1 MENDNQ
7 SNPRI
12 VPFLILS
19 FLIFLGWSLAYEKFF
34 PKPKQPTPNNTAAV
48 VASPSPTAEATSA
61 VATSAVTAGTPSAPT
76 TQATQVELR
85 QIKLN
90 TELWNA
96 NLSNQGAVLTEWTMT
111 KFTDGQKIDPQ
122 TNGVN
127 LASAK
132 VSQENGA
139 FFRFHIPSDQGL
151 EKELNEARYAIETT
165 SDAQI
170 ALGKGE
176 KREISFAYSNNG
188 VSARKKFIFKGQGAD
203 GASGFDFDFVSE
215 VTRNGQAVD
224 AYVVIGPNY
233 SDHSVV
239 EISNY
244 KHAPQ
249 ISYGIATKVFRKQ
262 GTELKDAANQSLV
275 PNGWLSAKDPAAR
288 VSWAGVDDN
297 YFAMVLVPDQPVV
310 AIGLN
315 KPHSESVSGKTI
327 ERNYVSA
334 AVKVNNG
341 QLNHVYAGPKA
352 LDTLETLSAKFGL
365 VGKSAGLE
373 EIVSYGLL
381 DVLPSALVKPI
392 GRFMLVAL
400 RLFNRFTHN
409 WGWAIVLLTIGLN
422 MVFFPLRYFS
432 SKKMKGA
439 AAMQPK
445 MKALQEE
452 MAKLSKDD
460 TRVAELQKQQLSL
473 MKDANPLM
481 GCLPLFLQMPFFIA
495 VFAVLTVSIEVRHA
509 PFIGWI
515 KDLSAADPLYLLP
528 IIMCVTMIAQTAL
541 TPTTA
546 DPMQKRISYFMP
558 VILTYF
564 FFIAAPAGLV
574 LYWMVGNLV
583 GVGQQFVINKLTGK
597 NIPAAAVAET
607 NKIDG
612 AVKNAVAKAEKKKAA
627 KSGK

>member
-34 PKPKQPTPNNTAAV
+34 PKPKPQTPNNTAV
-48 VASPSPTAEATSA
+48 TASPSPTAEATP
-61 VATSAVTAGTPSAPT
+61 AVTTATPSAPT
-76 TQATQVELR
+76 TQVELR
-85 QIKLN
+85 QLKLN

-96 NLSNQGAVLTEWTMT
+96 SLSNQGAVLTEWTMT
-111 KFTDGQKIDPQ
+111 KFTDGQAIDPQ

-132 VSQENGA
+132 VSQEHGA

-151 EKELNEARYAIETT
+151 EKELNEARYAIETV

-188 VSARKKFIFKGQGAD
+188 VAARKKFIFKGQGAD
-203 GASGFDFDFVSE
+203 GASGFDFDFISE
-215 VTRNGQAVD
+215 VTRNGQAVE

-239 EISNY
+239 EVSAY

-249 ISYGIATKVFRKQ
+249 ISYAIATKVFRKQ
-262 GTELKDAANQSLV
+262 GTELLAPATIQPLI
-275 PNGWLSAKDPAAR
+275 PNGWFSAKDPAAT
-288 VSWAGVDDN
+288 VNWAGVDDN
-297 YFAMVLVPDQPVV
+297 YFSMVVVPDQPVAAV
-310 AIGLN
+310 GLN
-315 KPHSESVSGKTI
+315 KPVKETINGKTI
-327 ERNYVSA
+327 DRNYVA
-334 AVKVNNG
+334 AALKLNNG

-352 LDTLETLSAKFGL
+352 LDTLETMSAKFGL

-392 GRFMLVAL
+392 GRFMLVTL
-400 RLFNRFTHN
+400 RAMNQRTHN
-409 WGWAIVLLTIGLN
+409 WGWAIVLLTIALN
-422 MVFFPLRYFS
+422 MVFFPLRYYS
-432 SKKMKGA
+432 SKKMKAA

-445 MKALQEE
+445 MKALQDE

-460 TRVAELQKQQLSL
+460 PRTMELQKQQLSL

-481 GCLPLFLQMPFFIA
+481 GCLPLLLQMPFFIA

-509 PFIGWI
+509 PFFGWI

-583 GVGQQFVINKLTGK
+583 GVGQQFVINKLTSK
-597 NIPAAAVAET
+597 NIPAAEVADNT
-607 NKIDG
+607 

>member
-1 MENDNQ
+1 MENENQ

-34 PKPKQPTPNNTAAV
+34 PKPKLQTPNNTAAA
-48 VASPSPTAEATSA
+48 VASPSPTAEATP
-61 VATSAVTAGTPSAPT
+61 AVTVVTPSATT
-76 TQATQVELR
+76 TQAELR
-85 QIKLN
+85 QLKLN

-96 NLSNQGAVLTEWTMT
+96 NLSNQGAVLTEWTIT
-111 KFTDGQKIDPQ
+111 RFTDGQAIDPQ

-127 LASAK
+127 LVSAK
-132 VSQENGA
+132 VSQEHGA
-139 FFRFHIPSDQGL
+139 FFRFHLPSDQGL
-151 EKELNEARYAIETT
+151 EKELNEARYAVENT
-165 SDAQI
+165 SDAPIQ
-170 ALGKGE
+170 LDKGE
-176 KREISFAYSNNG
+176 KREVSFAYSNNG
-188 VSARKKFIFKGQGAD
+188 VTARKKFIFKGQGAD
-203 GASGFDFDFVSE
+203 GASGFDFDFISE
-215 VTRNGQAVD
+215 VTRNGQAVE
-224 AYVVIGPNY
+224 AYVVVGPNY

-239 EISNY
+239 EVSTY
-244 KHAPQ
+244 KHPPQ
-249 ISYGIATKVFRKQ
+249 ISYAIATNVFRKQ
-262 GTELKDAANQSLV
+262 GTELIAPASAIQPLI
-275 PNGWLSAKDPAAR
+275 PNGWFSAKDPAAT
-288 VSWAGVDDN
+288 VNWAGVDDN
-297 YFAMVLVPDQPVV
+297 YFAMVVVPDQPVAAV
-310 AIGLN
+310 GLN
-315 KPHSESVSGKTI
+315 KPHKEIVNGKTI
-327 ERNYVSA
+327 ERNYVSSA
-334 AVKVNNG
+334 LKLNNG

-381 DVLPSALVKPI
+381 DFLPSALVKPI

-400 RLFNRFTHN
+400 RSLNQRTHN
-409 WGWAIVLLTIGLN
+409 WGWAIVLLTIALN
-422 MVFFPLRYFS
+422 MVFFPLRYYS

-445 MKALQEE
+445 MKALQDE

-460 TRVAELQKQQLSL
+460 PRVAELQKQQLSL

-481 GCLPLFLQMPFFIA
+481 GCLPLLLQMPFFIA

-509 PFIGWI
+509 PFFGWI

-583 GVGQQFVINKLTGK
+583 GVGQQFVINKLTSK
-597 NIPAAAVAET
+597 NVPAAEVAET
-607 NKIDG
+607 NKNG
-612 AVKNAVAKAEKKKAA
+612 GTVKNAVAKAEKKKAA

>member
-34 PKPKQPTPNNTAAV
+34 PKPKPQTPNNTAAV
-48 VASPSPTAEATSA
+48 VASPAPTAEATPAA
-61 VATSAVTAGTPSAPT
+61 VAAATPSAP
-76 TQATQVELR
+76 ATQVELR
-85 QIKLN
+85 QLKLN

-96 NLSNQGAVLTEWTMT
+96 NLSNQGAVLTEWTLT
-111 KFTDGQKIDPQ
+111 RFTDGQQIDKQ
-122 TNGVN
+122 TNGVK
-127 LASAK
+127 LISAQ
-132 VSQENGA
+132 VSQEQGA

-151 EKELNEARYAIETT
+151 EKELNEARYAIESA

-188 VSARKKFIFKGQGAD
+188 VTARKKFIFKGQGAD
-203 GASGFDFDFVSE
+203 GASGFDFDFISE
-215 VTRNGQAVD
+215 VTRNGQAVET
-224 AYVVIGPNY
+224 YIVIGPNY
-233 SDHSVV
+233 SDHSVLEV
-239 EISNY
+239 SAY

-249 ISYGIATKVFRKQ
+249 ISYGIATKVFREQ
-262 GTELKDAANQSLV
+262 GIEFKGAASKSLI
-275 PNGWLSAKDPAAR
+275 PNGWFSAKDPNAK

-297 YFAMVLVPDQPVV
+297 YFAMVVVPDQPVAAV
-310 AIGLN
+310 GLN
-315 KPHSESVSGKTI
+315 KPVKETINGQTI
-327 ERNYVSA
+327 ERNYVSSA
-334 AVKVNNG
+334 LKLNNG

-352 LDTLETLSAKFGL
+352 LDTLETMSAKFGL

-381 DVLPSALVKPI
+381 DFLPSALVKPI

-400 RLFNRFTHN
+400 RAMNQRTHN
-409 WGWAIVLLTIGLN
+409 WGWAIVLLTIALN
-422 MVFFPLRYFS
+422 MVFFPLRYYS
-432 SKKMKGA
+432 SKKMKAA

-445 MKALQEE
+445 MKALQDE
-452 MAKLSKDD
+452 MAKLSKEDPR
-460 TRVAELQKQQLSL
+460 TMELQKQQLGL

-481 GCLPLFLQMPFFIA
+481 GCLPLLLQMPFFIA

-509 PFIGWI
+509 PFFGWI

-583 GVGQQFVINKLTGK
+583 GVGQQFVINKLTSK
-597 NIPAAAVAET
+597 NVPAAEVAET
-607 NKIDG
+607 NKNG
-612 AVKNAVAKAEKKKAA
+612 GTVKNAVAKAEKKKAA

>member
-48 VASPSPTAEATSA
+48 VASPSPTVEATPA
-61 VATSAVTAGTPSAPT
+61 VATATPSATT
-76 TQATQVELR
+76 TQAELR
-85 QIKLN
+85 QVKLN

-132 VSQENGA
+132 VSQEHGA

-170 ALGKGE
+170 QLGKGE
-176 KREISFAYSNNG
+176 KREISFAYSSNG
-188 VSARKKFIFKGQGAD
+188 VTARKKFIFKGQGAD
-203 GASGFDFDFVSE
+203 GASGFDFDFISE
-215 VTRNGQAVD
+215 VTRNGQAVE

-233 SDHSVV
+233 SDHSVLEV
-239 EISNY
+239 SAY

-249 ISYGIATKVFRKQ
+249 ISYGIATKVFREQ
-262 GTELKDAANQSLV
+262 GIEFKGAASKSLI
-275 PNGWLSAKDPAAR
+275 PNGWFSAKDPNAK

-297 YFAMVLVPDQPVV
+297 YFAMVVVPDQPVAAV
-310 AIGLN
+310 GLN
-315 KPHSESVSGKTI
+315 KPVKETINGQTI
-327 ERNYVSA
+327 ERNYVSSA
-334 AVKVNNG
+334 LKLNNG

-365 VGKSAGLE
+365 LGKSAGLE

-381 DVLPSALVKPI
+381 DMLPSALVKPI

-400 RLFNRFTHN
+400 RALNQFTHN

-445 MKALQEE
+445 MKALQDE

-460 TRVAELQKQQLSL
+460 PRTMELQKQQLSL

-481 GCLPLFLQMPFFIA
+481 GCLPLLLQMPFFIA

-509 PFIGWI
+509 PFFGWI

-583 GVGQQFVINKLTGK
+583 GVGQQFVINKLTSK
-597 NIPAAAVAET
+597 NIPAAEVADNT
-607 NKIDG
+607 
-612 AVKNAVAKAEKKKAA
+612 AVKNAVAKAEKKRTA